1 VDALK
6 NYNTHSIVLQVP
18 ISQITTPGNPSIGIY
33 ASASRAERTILQKD
47 GTKKSEGDWVQ
58 VSRLGEPLINEV
70 IIPLGQKDF
79 WNRSEPEDDS
89 QFAGFYNA
97 PELAGLEN
105 LLYGAPPSPGHAGGV
120 LKPIATTGRTD
131 LEAILLTGVMG
142 VNFTGPTKAD
152 LLRLNTNIKPGVNGA
167 CPGGTPSSAPPDRL
181 GALAADVCG
190 FPNGRRLADD
200 VIDIELRA
208 VAQGYG
214 SFLNGAFGLPN
225 LSPNNIVG
233 DGVDANDVAFS
244 NTFPY
249 VAAPHQGYEVP

>member
-1 VDALK
+1 
-6 NYNTHSIVLQVP
+6 
-18 ISQITTPGNPSIGIY
+18 
-33 ASASRAERTILQKD
+33 
-47 GTKKSEGDWVQ
+47 
-58 VSRLGEPLINEV
+58 VSRLGEPLTNEV
-70 IIPLGQKDF
+70 IIPLGKKDF

-89 QFAGFYNA
+89 QFAGLYNA

-105 LLYGAPPSPGHAGGV
+105 LLYGAPPPAGVGHPGGA
-120 LKPIATTGRTD
+120 LEPIDTTGRTD

-142 VNFTGPTKAD
+142 VNFTGPTKSD
-152 LLRLNTNIKPGVNGA
+152 LLRLNTDIKPGVNGS
-167 CPGGTPSSAPPDRL
+167 CPGGTPSTAAPDRM
-181 GALAADVCG
+181 GALAGDLCG

-200 VIDIELRA
+200 VVDIELRA

-214 SFLNGAFGLPN
+214 LVLHTLLGLPN
-225 LSPNNIVG
+225 KSPNNLVG